1 MNNFYFL
8 LSTLLKRVK
17 IIYLLIPTLSFSQ
30 VGTLNAFDNRDISS
44 LYINTKSEKEILLG
58 EPYYTPL
65 INGYRYNA
73 QIDKIVDSLNNI
85 LYVDKIKL
93 GELNFIKKEYYKRW
107 SKKKSIGYLIENK
120 NGDYVRVQKKI
131 NSNYNPRLNTDSNKK
146 FEERITYFR
155 LIDNKIKQIKK
166 NEDSFFHY
174 YLFVGLN
181 SSQLNIYSNQDF
193 AYRNSTYYGLG
204 LTFPLKSKFSF
215 KSNVLYSKNGNKK
228 WYTTENET
236 GREKI
241 VYNTLGLE
249 LLVNKKFNFF
259 NFFTGLRTDYAAKRE
274 RILLSRKWY
283 GFSFRD
289 DYTKLDNTI
298 IKFNPLSVTFGFS
311 FEVLESIEFEIKN
324 VLSLSNLSANSTNS
338 IKLFAIQN
346 GFVYIF

>member
-1 MNNFYFL
+1 MINFYFL

-17 IIYLLIPTLSFSQ
+17 IIYLLLPTLSFSQ

-44 LYINTKSEKEILLG
+44 LYIKTKSEKEIFLG

-181 SSQLNIYSNQDF
+181 SSQLNIYSDQDF

-259 NFFTGLRTDYAAKRE
+259 NFFLR
-274 RILLSRKWY
+274 
-283 GFSFRD
+283 
-289 DYTKLDNTI
+289 
-298 IKFNPLSVTFGFS
+298 
-311 FEVLESIEFEIKN
+311 IKN
-324 VLSLSNLSANSTNS
+324 RLCS
-338 IKLFAIQN
+338 
-346 GFVYIF
+346 

>member
-1 MNNFYFL
+1 MIKFYFL
-8 LSTLLKRVK
+8 IYAPIRGVK
-17 IIYLLIPTLSFSQ
+17 IIFLFFPILVYSQ
-30 VGTLNAFDNRDISS
+30 VGTTNAFDNRDISS
-44 LYINTKSEKEILLG
+44 MYINTKNEKEILLG

-65 INGYRYNA
+65 IDGYRYNA
-73 QIDKIVDSLNNI
+73 QIDKIVDSLNNV

-93 GELNFIKKEYYKRW
+93 GDLIFIKKEYYKRW
-107 SKKKSIGYLIENK
+107 SKKKSIGYLIDYK
-120 NGDYVRVQKKI
+120 NDLYIRVQKKI
-131 NSNYNPRLNTDSNKK
+131 NSNYNPRLNTNTNKK
-146 FEERITYFR
+146 FEEKITYFR

-181 SSQLNIYSNQDF
+181 SSQLNIYSDQDF

-204 LTFPLKSKFSF
+204 LTFPLKNKFSF

-259 NFFTGLRTDYAAKRE
+259 NFFTGLRADYAAKRE

>member
-181 SSQLNIYSNQDF
+181 SSQLNIYSDQDF

-249 LLVNKKFNFF
+249 LLLNKKFNFF

-338 IKLFAIQN
+338 TKLFAIQN

>member
-1 MNNFYFL
+1 MINFYFL
-8 LSTLLKRVK
+8 LSTHLKRVK

-181 SSQLNIYSNQDF
+181 SSQLNIYSDQDF

-259 NFFTGLRTDYAAKRE
+259 NFFTGLKTDYAAKRE

-283 GFSFRD
+283 GFTFRD

-298 IKFNPLSVTFGFS
+298 TKFNPLSVTFGFS

>member
-1 MNNFYFL
+1 MINFYFL

-44 LYINTKSEKEILLG
+44 LYINTKSEKEILFG

-181 SSQLNIYSNQDF
+181 SSQLNIYSDQDF

-283 GFSFRD
+283 GFTFRD

-298 IKFNPLSVTFGFS
+298 TKFNPLSVTFGFS